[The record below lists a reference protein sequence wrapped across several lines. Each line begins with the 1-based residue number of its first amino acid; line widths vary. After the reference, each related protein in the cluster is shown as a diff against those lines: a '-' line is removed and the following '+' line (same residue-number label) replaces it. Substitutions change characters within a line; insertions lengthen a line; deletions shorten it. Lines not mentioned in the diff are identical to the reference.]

1 MNDKVI
7 KEIKNLQIDQGLS
20 GIFIL
25 LSIATI
31 IGDYF
36 VEKYYINNDENAYKS
51 AKKIFIASLLISL
64 LIYIYFLKNS
74 RNDYYEQIMNKKE
87 SFPHLIRLI
96 GSVLLVVG
104 IACLLY
110 FQATDNELT
119 AVVPL

>member
-1 MNDKVI
+1 MNEKVI
-7 KEIKNLQIDQGLS
+7 KEIKNLKIDQGLS

-25 LSIATI
+25 LSVSTI

-36 VEKYYINNDENAYKS
+36 VEKYYINKDANAYKK
-51 AKKIFIASLLISL
+51 AKKIFISSLLVSL
-64 LIYIYFLKNS
+64 LIYLYFLKNS

-110 FQATDNELT
+110 FQVTDNELT

>member
-1 MNDKVI
+1 MNEKVI
-7 KEIKNLQIDQGLS
+7 KEIKNLKIDQGLS

-25 LSIATI
+25 LSVSTI

-36 VEKYYINNDENAYKS
+36 VEKYYINKDANAYKK
-51 AKKIFIASLLISL
+51 AKKIFISSLLVSL
-64 LIYIYFLKNS
+64 LIYLYFLKNS

-110 FQATDNELT
+110 FQATDSELT